1 MYREEAGLTSLIQ
14 AAGRCNREGRRSAE
28 ESLVLIFQGESAP
41 PPLIAQQTVLFH
53 EIRSQM
59 EDWCSPEA
67 VRAYTQALYDFKGE
81 ALDRDRIIDAFEKG
95 AAAAASPSPRWRRSF
110 I

>member
-1 MYREEAGLTSLIQ
+1 
-14 AAGRCNREGRRSAE
+14 
-28 ESLVLIFQGESAP
+28 
-41 PPLIAQQTVLFH
+41 
-53 EIRSQM
+53 M

-95 AAAAASPSPRWRRSF
+95 RGGCSFPFAGWRRSF